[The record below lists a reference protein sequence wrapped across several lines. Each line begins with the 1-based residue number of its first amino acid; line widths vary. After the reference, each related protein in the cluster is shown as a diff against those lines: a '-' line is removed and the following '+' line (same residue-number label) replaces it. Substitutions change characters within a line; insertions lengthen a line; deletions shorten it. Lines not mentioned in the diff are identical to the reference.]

1 MGLGG
6 VWRYGGVCTS
16 ENRDQRK
23 HNWAPS
29 WTERGSPVPSGTL
42 PSALVDMSKTEISR
56 ASSIRLRRKGSTQ
69 ICLPVG
75 ACPPGHVPASLKIC
89 QLGACLVLLP
99 AWCLL
104 GACLVLL
111 PGAAA

>member
-29 WTERGSPVPSGTL
+29 WTERALPVPSVTL
-42 PSALVDMSKTEISR
+42 PSALVHMSKTEISR
-56 ASSIRLRRKGSTQ
+56 ASSIRLRRKGSNQ
-69 ICLPVG
+69 ICLP
-75 ACPPGHVPASLKIC
+75 AEAWPPGLVPACLKTC
-89 QLGACLVLLP
+89 QLTACLVLLP
-99 AWCLL
+99 S
-104 GACLVLL
+104 
-111 PGAAA
+111 AAA